1 MEIAFVGRGNDKC
14 KPPRYDASWLHSSQ
28 DASDIVLLTGPG
40 YWNDDHV
47 HGLAGHNTN
56 GYKPAASGSYD
67 WSGRSQTQGTGHDTT
82 CFGCTG
88 VFGQYALCQKERPG
102 QCQAQTQRTIMGE
115 GCPQGGRTATATHC
129 CQDTLQ
135 CTQEINSE
143 GTGEPVVRTH
153 SR

>member
-1 MEIAFVGRGNDKC
+1 MEIAFVGRGNDK
-14 KPPRYDASWLHSSQ
+14 W
-28 DASDIVLLTGPG
+28 PG

-88 VFGQYALCQKERPG
+88 VFGHRRAAAAAARTTTSRRP
-102 QCQAQTQRTIMGE
+102 AART
-115 GCPQGGRTATATHC
+115 P
-129 CQDTLQ
+129 
-135 CTQEINSE
+135 
-143 GTGEPVVRTH
+143 
-153 SR
+153 

>member
-1 MEIAFVGRGNDKC
+1 MEIAFVGRGNDK
-14 KPPRYDASWLHSSQ
+14 W
-28 DASDIVLLTGPG
+28 PG

-143 GTGEPVVRTH
+143 GTGEPVVRRTH